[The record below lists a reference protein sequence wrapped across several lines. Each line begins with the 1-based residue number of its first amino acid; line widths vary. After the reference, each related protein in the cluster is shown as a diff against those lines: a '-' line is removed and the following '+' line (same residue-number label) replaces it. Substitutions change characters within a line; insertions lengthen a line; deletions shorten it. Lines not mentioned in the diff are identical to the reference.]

1 MKNLILLVAAVMCV
15 FGMSMK
21 AQAGVPD
28 LKKVENEVKQR
39 MTEFITTCRDYN
51 NVEQQENQPD
61 FMTND
66 YNEKFIACIQR
77 AGEENMPWPDF
88 DPWIDAQDFDNV
100 SFTIKSIKAI
110 DKDNA
115 VMTLVAE
122 NLGEVME
129 KIVKWVREEGVM
141 KIDDFTTSGT
151 YMRDVMDEFLE

>member
-39 MTEFITTCRDYN
+39 MTEFITTCLDYN
-51 NVEQQENQPD
+51 NLEQQENQPD

-122 NLGEVME
+122 NLGEM
-129 KIVKWVREEGVM
+129 GA
-141 KIDDFTTSGT
+141 
-151 YMRDVMDEFLE
+151 

>member
-1 MKNLILLVAAVMCV
+1 MNTLIIKKDEKFNFISCCSNVCV
-15 FGMSMK
+15 WYEHEGT
-21 AQAGVPD
+21 GWCTR

-39 MTEFITTCRDYN
+39 MTEFITTCLDYN
-51 NVEQQENQPD
+51 NLEQQENQPD
-61 FMTND
+61 FMTNE
-66 YNEKFIACIQR
+66 YNENFIACIQR

-115 VMTLVAE
+115 VMTLVVE

-129 KIVKWVREEGVM
+129 K
-141 KIDDFTTSGT
+141 
-151 YMRDVMDEFLE
+151 L